1 MPRWFVHRALFC
13 GTVCTEQTIRLGIQL
28 WGSDYELLSGG
39 AWEMRSGEA
48 AKIGLRSLWNRML
61 ARPLCVSFEVTH
73 SCVAR
78 CMHCDKGGIKPEA
91 GLMTPEE
98 YRYYSRELKPG
109 VCQISGGEPLLRGDL
124 EDIVRAIKRPSGLPL
139 VVCVTNSWLL
149 TEERYLSLEAAGVS
163 LFSISLDFP
172 DERHDDFRRIP
183 GLFAK
188 MSELIPY
195 LVRKYGRGNIVL
207 NSALTHANFAE
218 IPGLV
223 AKAEEWGTQISFSAY
238 SVLRTGDRN
247 LCITEPDD
255 LALLRRH
262 LDWAKEHKRRSRVI
276 LNSNFILDQTY
287 RFFAERGMNNCQAAR
302 RFLVVRPDGL
312 LNACS
317 MFPDLRYKTLKEAD
331 RGFAKTRRNCD
342 QCYVAIRASTERP
355 LSRLIEDSLE
365 FVRLQRQR

>member
-1 MPRWFVHRALFC
+1 MK
-13 GTVCTEQTIRLGIQL
+13 T
-28 WGSDYELLSGG
+28 
-39 AWEMRSGEA
+39 GEA
-48 AKIGLRSLWNRML
+48 AKIGLRSLWNRVIGW
-61 ARPLCVSFEVTH
+61 PLCVSFEVTH

-78 CMHCDKGGIKPEA
+78 CLHCDKGGLKRET
-91 GLMTPEE
+91 GLMTPDD
-98 YRYYSRELKPG
+98 YRRYSRELKPG
-109 VCQISGGEPLLRGDL
+109 VCQISGGEPLLRDDL

-172 DERHDDFRRIP
+172 DERHDEFRRIP

-188 MSELIPY
+188 MSELVPY

-238 SVLRTGDRN
+238 SVLRTGDRS
-247 LCITEPDD
+247 LCITEPGD

-262 LDWAKEHKRRSRVI
+262 LDWAKDHKRRSRVI

-287 RFFAERGMNNCQAAR
+287 RFFAKGGMNGCQAAR

-312 LNACS
+312 INACS
-317 MFPDLRYKTLKEAD
+317 MFPELKYSTRREAAK
-331 RGFAKTRRNCD
+331 GFAETRRECD

-355 LSRLIEDSLE
+355 LVRLIEDNLD
-365 FVRLQRQR
+365 FLRLQRRR